1 MPSPISIR
9 LTDAL
14 ELELEETS
22 KRLHRPKSFIIKS
35 SLEQY
40 FAEFADYQI
49 ALDRLNDKDDAILSA
64 ADFRADYGGLST
76 PFSGMRSW
84 CCGFLVRSRRAYFLS
99 FNCRP

>member
-35 SLEQY
+35 ALEQY
-40 FAEFADYQI
+40 FAEFSDYQI

-64 ADFRADYGGLST
+64 ADFRAGYGGLYT
-76 PFSGMRSW
+76 PFSGMRFW
-84 CCGFLVRSRRAYFLS
+84 CCG
-99 FNCRP
+99 